1 MSQEDQ
7 VRWDR
12 QHAQSDGMEVPSSFL
27 RRILE
32 SDRWEMA
39 PGRALDVACGKGR
52 NAIYLAGRGFVV
64 TAIDI
69 SAVALEKGRKQ
80 AEERSLSIDWQQA
93 DLEQLQFPAADYD
106 LILNINYLQRSL
118 IPQIKT
124 ALKTGGHVI
133 VETYLIDQRS
143 VGHPKNPDYLLAHNE
158 LLNYFRDFRVLCY
171 CEGKFHDA
179 GESSFRAGILA
190 RKLA

>member
-1 MSQEDQ
+1 MD
-7 VRWDR
+7 
-12 QHAQSDGMEVPSSFL
+12 
-27 RRILE
+27 
-32 SDRWEMA
+32 

-69 SAVALEKGRKQ
+69 SAVALEKGWKQ

-106 LILNINYLQRSL
+106 LIVNINYLQRSL

-143 VGHPKNPDYLLAHNE
+143 VGHPKKPDYLLAHNE

-171 CEGKFHDA
+171 HEGKFHDA